1 MPLQTASE
9 FRAEIRSVVV
19 GLVVG
24 VVVWHTESRSDETAC
39 RLIETDADQQPQKEL
54 NRLEIRKKLLHGD
67 RRTAR
72 DPK

>member
-1 MPLQTASE
+1 MSMLLMDARVGVRVGGMPLQTASE

-24 VVVWHTESRSDETAC
+24 VVVWHAETGSDETAC

-54 NRLEIRKKLLHGD
+54 NRLKI
-67 RRTAR
+67 
-72 DPK
+72 